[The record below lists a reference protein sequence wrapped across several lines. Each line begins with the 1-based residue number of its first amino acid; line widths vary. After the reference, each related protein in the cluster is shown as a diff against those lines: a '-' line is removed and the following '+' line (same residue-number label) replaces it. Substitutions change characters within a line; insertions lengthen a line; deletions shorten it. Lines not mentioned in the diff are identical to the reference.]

1 MRARVLVPVFLAL
14 ALPAPAF
21 ALTAGKPDVAALQV
35 GLRSKHLYGGT
46 IDGLPG
52 PGTLAAVRALRHR
65 SGGLEVR
72 AALGAWGEPSLGSRT
87 LAQGMTGWDVAELQ
101 YLLAWHGFPSGQFDG
116 AFGPEL
122 EGALLRFQAW
132 AGLPP
137 AGVAGPLTRAA
148 LRSPPPRSP
157 IRLDWPLRGSLGDL
171 FGPRGDRFHA
181 GIDIA
186 APLGVPVWA
195 ARTGR
200 VVFAG
205 SRAGWGNEV
214 TIAVG
219 HGVRTLYAHLS
230 QIDVHVGQRVATGAE
245 IGLVGATG
253 DATGPHLH
261 FEVRV
266 RGAAVDPLSALAG

>member
-14 ALPAPAF
+14 ALPAPAS
-21 ALTAGKPDVAALQV
+21 ALSVGKPDVAALQV
-35 GLRSKHLYGGT
+35 GLHNRHLYGGP
-46 IDGLPG
+46 IDGLEG
-52 PGTLAAVRALRHR
+52 PQTLAAALALSRL
-65 SGGLEVR
+65 SGGLGAR
-72 AALGAWGEPSLGSRT
+72 AALGAWGEPTLGSRT
-87 LAQGMTGWDVAELQ
+87 LAQGMSGWDVAELQ

-116 AFGPEL
+116 AFGPRL
-122 EGALLRFQAW
+122 EGALLRFQVW

-137 AGVAGPLTRAA
+137 AGVAGSLTVAA
-148 LRSPPPRSP
+148 LSRPRPLSP
-157 IRLDWPLRGSLGDL
+157 IRLDWPLRGRLGDL

-186 APLGVPVWA
+186 AALGTPVA
-195 ARTGR
+195 AAGAGR

-219 HGVRTLYAHLS
+219 DGVRTLYAHLS
-230 QIDVHVGQRVATGAE
+230 RIDVRVGQLVATGAE
-245 IGLVGATG
+245 VGLVGATG

-266 RGAAVDPLSALAG
+266 RGAAVDPLSALG

>member
-14 ALPAPAF
+14 ALPAPAL
-21 ALTAGKPDVAALQV
+21 ALPVGRPDVAALQI
-35 GLRSKHLYGGT
+35 GLRSRHLYGGT

-122 EGALLRFQAW
+122 EGALLRFQVW
-132 AGLPP
+132 AGLPL

-157 IRLDWPLRGSLGDL
+157 IRLDWPLHGTLGDL

-186 APLGVPVWA
+186 APLGVPVSA
-195 ARTGR
+195 ARAGR

-219 HGVRTLYAHLS
+219 DGVRTLYAHLS
-230 QIDVHVGQRVATGAE
+230 RIDVHVGQRVATGAE
-245 IGLVGATG
+245 VGLVGATG

-261 FEVRV
+261 CEVRV